1 MSTAEYRL
9 FVPRH
14 LNSGVDVSSKFF
26 QALETRLTSI
36 NSGYTRTSALGAYKL
51 RNNDIVRE
59 PIYVYSLLASSSNVI
74 RGRMRSIAEHVK
86 LLLAQESVLLQ
97 IAIVE
102 AEFI

>member
-9 FVPRH
+9 FVPQC
-14 LNSGVDVSSKFF
+14 LNSGADVSREFF
-26 QALETRLTSI
+26 HALETRLTSI
-36 NSGYTRTSALGAYKL
+36 TGGYTRTCALGAYKL
-51 RNNDIVRE
+51 RNDHIVRE
-59 PIYVYSLLASSSNVI
+59 RIYVYSLLASSSNVI

-86 LLLAQESVLLQ
+86 LVLTQESVLLQ